1 MLAILR
7 TGFSFFGL
15 RAAVIAPLVLS
26 SLAAGCQPAP
36 EPARPPRDQLA
47 QAAATPTS
55 VNPTRA
61 TPAPAIPTPATA
73 TPTSASVSASARPGT
88 PPPDAPAAAPPPS
101 RYKRLAFDEVIVYEF
116 FMPLTNEPQLRSAL
130 DALFYKDTIVAK
142 LRAIGVPRLQ
152 QHFAVR
158 DNEDPEAYL
167 ERLCAWIDDHFVG
180 YSIYH
185 VDGRFR
191 GHRLVAQED
200 VAGISKQGER
210 YLLDETTAVTRFIF
224 PCDDNAEAELVRFF
238 VDTLFAERIVELTKA
253 EDEIWMVESGMKNR
267 VHIWRKLRGEATGK
281 AGSAA
286 PATQE

>member
-1 MLAILR
+1 MLSDIFSGLIRSVFRTSTLGPILLA
-7 TGFSFFGL
+7 S
-15 RAAVIAPLVLS
+15 VIGA
-26 SLAAGCQPAP
+26 CQPAP
-36 EPARPPRDQLA
+36 ESPGPSPDR
-47 QAAATPTS
+47 
-55 VNPTRA
+55 
-61 TPAPAIPTPATA
+61 PATA
-73 TPTSASVSASARPGT
+73 TLTPARPA
-88 PPPDAPAAAPPPS
+88 PAPPAAAPALGPASAAAPAPAVARTTDPPPS

-158 DNEDPEAYL
+158 DGEDPEAYL

-200 VAGISKQGER
+200 VAGISKLGER

-238 VDTLFAERIVELTKA
+238 VDTLFAERIVELTRA

-267 VHIWRKLRGEATGK
+267 VHIWRKLRPDAPRS
-281 AGSAA
+281 AAAA
-286 PATQE
+286 PATQD